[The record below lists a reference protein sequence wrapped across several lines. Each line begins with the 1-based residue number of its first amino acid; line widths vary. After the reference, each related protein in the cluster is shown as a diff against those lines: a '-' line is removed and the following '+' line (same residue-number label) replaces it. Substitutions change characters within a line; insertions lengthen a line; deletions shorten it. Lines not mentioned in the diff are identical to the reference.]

1 MKRYTKITAII
12 LAAAMLCGC
21 ERIPDDPNP
30 SSGSESVVAST
41 VTSGEQNTDTFIPKD
56 HIVVKQSFLKKF
68 EAEKGAFNGTAKDE
82 NGELQNP
89 DDDGFVELRKG
100 QYLTQVAT
108 VSTSQFYR
116 VIISA
121 RSTEGAAIKL
131 QVGDIVEGSYFVPPS
146 GNEENGEGGMENS
159 FSLFAVDNL
168 YMSVGMNTLKFTVE
182 NGSAD
187 IDCVA
192 VEDAD
197 AVSDDLYRTGD
208 ACVSANV
215 SERTVKLMKLMSANY
230 GKFVF
235 TAQNVSCGT
244 NAEID
249 AVFNETKRYPV
260 IRVSELALTMKDD
273 SHSEETIKNDL
284 ALADKWDEDGGI
296 CAYVWHWY
304 SPNASRGTG
313 VNDFDIQT
321 VLNGIDPSELA
332 KLDEG
337 GAQLQLDNG
346 LLTQDAVS
354 LLEDL
359 DKLAR
364 TLKQLGDAGIPILF
378 EPIPDG
384 DCGLFWWG
392 SGAESYRS
400 LWILMFDRLTKYNKV
415 NNLIWVWNNSDF
427 DYYPGDDY
435 VDIIGQS
442 FYEKSNSS
450 FAGRFSALASDPKT
464 GRKIL
469 AVTACDALPSVDCM
483 FRDNAVWLWT
493 AADSGE
499 YMIDKTGKLS
509 EKYTKKSALRN
520 MYNNEK
526 CITRDELE
534 ALGF

>member
-1 MKRYTKITAII
+1 
-12 LAAAMLCGC
+12 MLCGC
-21 ERIPDDPNP
+21 ERIADDPNA
-30 SSGSESVVAST
+30 SSGSESSVVSSD
-41 VTSGEQNTDTFIPKD
+41 TSGEQNTDTVLPKE
-56 HIVVKQSFLKKF
+56 HIVVKQSYLKKF

-121 RSTEGAAIKL
+121 RSTEGAVIKL
-131 QVGDIVEGSYFVPPS
+131 RVGDIVEGSYFVTPGS
-146 GNEENGEGGMENS
+146 NEENEEGGAENG

-168 YMSVGMNTLKFTVE
+168 YMSVGLNTLRFTVE
-182 NGSAD
+182 SGTAD
-187 IDCVA
+187 IDCVI
-192 VEDAD
+192 VEDTD

-215 SERTVKLMKLMSANY
+215 TERTVKLMQLLSANY

-260 IRVSELALTMKDD
+260 IRTGELALAMKDD
-273 SHSEETIKNDL
+273 SYSDETIKKDL
-284 ALADKWDEDGGI
+284 ALADKWNEDGGI
-296 CAYVWHWY
+296 CAYTWHWY
-304 SPNASRGTG
+304 SPNALRGTG
-313 VNDFDIQT
+313 VKDFDIQT

-337 GAQLQLDNG
+337 GVQLQLDNG
-346 LLTQDAVS
+346 LLSQDAVS

-364 TLKQLGDAGIPILF
+364 TLKQLGDADIPILF

-384 DCGLFWWG
+384 DSGLFWWG
-392 SGAESYRS
+392 GDAESYKS
-400 LWILMFDRLTKYNKV
+400 LWTLVFDRLTKYNKV

-427 DYYPGDDY
+427 DYYPGDDF

-469 AVTACDALPSVDCM
+469 AVTACDTLPSVDCM
-483 FRDNAVWLWT
+483 FRDNAMWLWT
-493 AADSGE
+493 AADNGE

-526 CITRDELE
+526 CITLDEFII
-534 ALGF
+534 LGY